1 MVLLKRI
8 PTVGFALPL
17 ALLHMFYS
25 VLKAHSTPLPER
37 ADERLASHESRHDS
51 RRSRRR
57 RVAVDR
63 PTLKPSQHSGHPPA
77 RPQPPQA
84 GAVGLALGG
93 GPRFGPCASRMVWG
107 FILSGLGPK

>member
-37 ADERLASHESRHDS
+37 ADERLASHVTTHDALT
-51 RRSRRR
+51 R
-57 RVAVDR
+57 RVAVRTD
-63 PTLKPSQHSGHPPA
+63 L
-77 RPQPPQA
+77 
-84 GAVGLALGG
+84 L
-93 GPRFGPCASRMVWG
+93 
-107 FILSGLGPK
+107 

>member
-37 ADERLASHESRHDS
+37 ADERLASH
-51 RRSRRR
+51 
-57 RVAVDR
+57 VAWIYSVVR
-63 PTLKPSQHSGHPPA
+63 PSVHGPTYFNVKPSQHSGYPPA

-84 GAVGLALGG
+84 EAVGLALGG
-93 GPRFGPCASRMVWG
+93 GPRFGPCASRMFWG
-107 FILSGLGPK
+107 FIFSGLGPK

>member
-37 ADERLASHESRHDS
+37 ADERLASH
-51 RRSRRR
+51 
-57 RVAVDR
+57 
-63 PTLKPSQHSGHPPA
+63 
-77 RPQPPQA
+77 
-84 GAVGLALGG
+84 
-93 GPRFGPCASRMVWG
+93 ASR
-107 FILSGLGPK
+107 GLRLAIAWTDLL